1 MCHHESL
8 TIQLFIEFP
17 PKINQFQITEYLK
30 SVDFRASQINR
41 YHVVFDAQ

>member
-17 PKINQFQITEYLK
+17 PKIDQLQINEYLK
-30 SVDFRASQINR
+30 AVDFGASQINR
-41 YHVVFDAQ
+41 YNVVFDVQ